1 MTMSSASAPSAPLEP
16 LAPSKIELVQQDVIA
31 AVRTVFDPEIPV
43 NIYDLGLIYD
53 IQLASVSEEKS
64 DVFDARIVM
73 TLTTPNCPVAGSMPG
88 MVERAVSAVP
98 ELNSVKVELVFDPPW
113 DKSRMSDEAKL
124 QLNMF

>member
-1 MTMSSASAPSAPLEP
+1 MTMSSASAPLEP
-16 LAPSKIELVQQDVIA
+16 IALSKIELVQQDIIA

-53 IQLASVSEEKS
+53 IQLASVSEEKP
-64 DVFDARIVM
+64 DIFDARIVM

-98 ELNSVKVELVFDPPW
+98 ELNSVKVDLVFDPPW
-113 DKSRMSDEAKL
+113 EKDRMSDEAKL